1 MSLKKGA
8 ETVSKDPGSPVM
20 LVRSAAIGR
29 PPRPGFGWDSLT
41 DIELEIAD
49 LVAQGLSNRQIAAR
63 IYRSRF
69 TVDYH
74 LRHIFQRLGISGRV
88 QLTRIVFE
96 RELAA

>member
-1 MSLKKGA
+1 
-8 ETVSKDPGSPVM
+8 M
-20 LVRSAAIGR
+20 LVRSAGTGGR

-74 LRHIFQRLGISGRV
+74 LRHIFQRLSISGRV

>member
-20 LVRSAAIGR
+20 LVRSAGTGR

-41 DIELEIAD
+41 DVELEIAD
-49 LVAQGLSNRQIAAR
+49 LDAQGLSNRQIAAR

-74 LRHIFQRLGISGRV
+74 LRHIFQRLGISRRV

-96 RELAA
+96 RGIAA